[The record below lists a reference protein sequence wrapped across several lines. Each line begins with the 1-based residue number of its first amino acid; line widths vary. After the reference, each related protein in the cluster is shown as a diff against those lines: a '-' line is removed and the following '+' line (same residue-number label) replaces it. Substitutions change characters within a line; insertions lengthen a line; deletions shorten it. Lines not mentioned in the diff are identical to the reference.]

1 MKQDAELL
9 NFVYQNAQMGVETIH
24 QILKAVEHE
33 GLKKQLQ
40 RQMEEYEA
48 FQKEAAGMLEQNGY
62 DEKGIRSFEK
72 IRTYLMVNFQTMT
85 DRTTSH
91 IAEMM
96 MIGSNMGVIQ
106 AVKNLKKY
114 DNVEKNVKDLMERL
128 RKKEEQNLEKLKEF
142 L

>member
-114 DNVEKNVKDLMERL
+114 DNVDKNVKDLMERL

>member
-114 DNVEKNVKDLMERL
+114 DNVGKNVKDLMERL

>member
-1 MKQDAELL
+1 MNQEAELL

-48 FQKEAAGMLEQNGY
+48 FQKEAEGMLEQNGY
-62 DEKGIRSFEK
+62 DEKGIGSFEK

-96 MIGSNMGVIQ
+96 MIGSNMGGTQ
-106 AVKNLKKY
+106 AIKNLKKY
-114 DNVEKNVKDLMERL
+114 ENVEKNVKDLMERL

>member
-40 RQMEEYEA
+40 RQMEEYED

-114 DNVEKNVKDLMERL
+114 DNVDKNVKDLMERL

>member
-1 MKQDAELL
+1 MNQEAELL

-48 FQKEAAGMLEQNGY
+48 FQKEAEGMLEQNGY
-62 DEKGIRSFEK
+62 DEKGIGSFEK

-106 AVKNLKKY
+106 AIKNLKKY
-114 DNVEKNVKDLMERL
+114 DNVDKNVKDLMERL